1 MYQVTITWFNGTT
14 PLRAIVSKETLR
26 GMNLKAVRDAAI
38 KIVKVQTC

>member
-26 GMNLKAVRDAAI
+26 GFRLASIKDAAI
-38 KIVKVQTC
+38 KIVKVRS